1 MNKEELKLVAAL
13 DSLYAA
19 GFSEEQISRT
29 AQKLGLSWW
38 PGLR

>member
-19 GFSEEQISRT
+19 GFPAAQIQET
-29 AQKLGLSWW
+29 AKRLGVSWSA
-38 PGLR
+38 